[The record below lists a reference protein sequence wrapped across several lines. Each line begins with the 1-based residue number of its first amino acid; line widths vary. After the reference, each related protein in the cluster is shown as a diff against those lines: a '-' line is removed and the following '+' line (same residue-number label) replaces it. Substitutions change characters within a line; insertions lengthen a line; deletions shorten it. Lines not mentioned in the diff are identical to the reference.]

1 MCRGEGGKLASLWD
15 QWELRREFLEPRS
28 GTGEHINAQ
37 ETVGL
42 EVRLG
47 ELQGRLNRKPPFS
60 RGGEGK
66 REVRSALLR
75 GT

>member
-15 QWELRREFLEPRS
+15 QWELRREFLETRS
-28 GTGEHINAQ
+28 GTGEHIKAQ

-47 ELQGRLNRKPPFS
+47 ELVGRLNRKPPFNT
-60 RGGEGK
+60 GEKGQK
-66 REVRSALLR
+66 RSEECFA
-75 GT
+75 